1 MKIQELLKV
10 KDLHKLLSEKRTLLN
25 DKKFEVKFGKEKN
38 TKMIEKIK
46 KDIARILT
54 LLNK

>member
-10 KDLHKLLSEKRTLLN
+10 KDLHKLLAEKRALLN

>member
-10 KDLHKLLSEKRTLLN
+10 KDLHKLLFEKRTLLN
-25 DKKFEVKFGKEKN
+25 DKIFQVKFGKEKN
-38 TKMIEKIK
+38 IQILRKTKR
-46 KDIARILT
+46 DIARILT